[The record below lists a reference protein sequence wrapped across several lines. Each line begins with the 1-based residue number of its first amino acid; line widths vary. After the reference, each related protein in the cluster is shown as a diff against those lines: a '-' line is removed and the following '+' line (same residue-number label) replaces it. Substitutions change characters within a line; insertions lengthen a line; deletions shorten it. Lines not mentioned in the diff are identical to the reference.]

1 MIERPDN
8 NWGKHNTCVVYIL
21 LRSANLRS
29 IISWTSENDWEYQSA
44 IIMSIWMLLLNKQ
57 QLWTIVYLLNAG
69 FDHQF
74 IIIMIVLQK
83 N

>member
-1 MIERPDN
+1 
-8 NWGKHNTCVVYIL
+8 
-21 LRSANLRS
+21 
-29 IISWTSENDWEYQSA
+29 
-44 IIMSIWMLLLNKQ
+44 MLLLNKQ